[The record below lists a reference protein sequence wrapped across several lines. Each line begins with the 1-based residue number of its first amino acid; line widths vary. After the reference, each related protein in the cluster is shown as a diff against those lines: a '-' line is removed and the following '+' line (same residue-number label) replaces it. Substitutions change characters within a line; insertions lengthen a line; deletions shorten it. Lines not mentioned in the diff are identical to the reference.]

1 MYLREILIGVIS
13 TMINNLFK
21 KKNFIKKK
29 KQLMF

>member
-1 MYLREILIGVIS
+1 MYLREILTGVIS

-21 KKNFIKKK
+21 KKSFIKKK